1 MQIFMG
7 NWKRILI
14 PIIIALAVI
23 PHGFAQ
29 TTRQLSLTLVGQ
41 STGEFVTPAGETTE
55 LKMEI
60 LNVAPRDVYLL
71 EGDAYLDP
79 NLNGTWEIAHSEA
92 LGNFHLAYLQSAIW
106 TFDLTMPARIQ
117 AANATNGMP
126 QVDLLVKI
134 IYQTAVGSQRVEQG
148 AFTLD
153 VPGATIREQN
163 NMIWFALAGVIAIVS
178 MAALYGVSRRRRT
191 R

>member
-1 MQIFMG
+1 MLAM
-7 NWKRILI
+7 I
-14 PIIIALAVI
+14 PLGSARSI
-23 PHGFAQ
+23 
-29 TTRQLSLTLVGQ
+29 RQLSLSLVGQ
-41 STGEFVTPAGETTE
+41 SSGQYVAPAGLTTE

-60 LNVAPRDVYLL
+60 LNVAPSDVYLM

-79 NLNGTWEIAHSEA
+79 NLSSVWEIAHSDA

-106 TFDLTMPARIQ
+106 TFSLTVPSRIQ

-134 IYQTAVGSQRVEQG
+134 MYLTDGGSQLVQQG
-148 AFTLD
+148 AFMLD
-153 VPGATIREQN
+153 VPGASIREQN
-163 NMIWFALAGVIAIVS
+163 NAIGLPFAGVIVALS
-178 MAALYGVSRRRRT
+178 MAALYGVSKKRRT